1 VSAHPVPVPVPSEL
15 THVLGLLPDAHL
27 LTDLDGTV
35 RFANPGARRLVEVVV
50 GGRLAEVVTDP
61 AELAASLGRWG
72 RSADLRPGMLELVD
86 GRRLRADGARVQG
99 RALLLLRLRPH
110 EQASAAF
117 ARVTERLET
126 ANLRELSRRFEATVH
141 ELRAANL
148 RLAAANDE
156 VQQYARA
163 VAHDVRTPLF
173 TIQGFAQ
180 LLAEDG
186 HVDEVGGEHVRFILD
201 STSRLQQT
209 TDALLEVA
217 RLGRQTSPTNVRT
230 DARRAVDAVLADLTG
245 ELRAAEVQVEV
256 HDLPDVAVDGAALRR
271 VLQNLVVN
279 AVRHAPVADR
289 PLRIEVTGRKEGETA
304 TIAVRDDGVGVPEGD
319 RERLFELFHRGVD
332 ALDTPGTG
340 IGLAACRKIVAAWG
354 GSIHCEPADG
364 PGTRFVFTAP
374 VPTAGAA

>member
-1 VSAHPVPVPVPSEL
+1 VPVPVPPEL

-35 RFANPGARRLVEVVV
+35 RFANPAARRLVEIVV
-50 GGRLAEVVTDP
+50 GGRLAEVVTDR
-61 AELAASLGRWG
+61 AELAGSLGRWG
-72 RSADLRPGMLELVD
+72 RSADLRPGQLQLVD
-86 GRRLRADGARVQG
+86 GRRLRADGARIQG
-99 RALLLLRLRPH
+99 RALLLLRLREH
-110 EQASAAF
+110 EQASAPF

-180 LLAEDG
+180 LLAEDD
-186 HVDEVGGEHVRFILD
+186 HVDEVGAEHVRFILD
-201 STSRLQQT
+201 STDRLQQT

-217 RLGRQTSPTNVRT
+217 RLGRQISPTNVRT

-245 ELRAAEVQVEV
+245 ELRAAEVHVEV
-256 HDLPDVAVDGAALRR
+256 HDLPEVAVDGAALRR

-279 AVRHAPVADR
+279 AVRHATVPDR
-289 PLRIEVTGRKEGETA
+289 PLRIEVTGRQEGEIA
-304 TIAVRDDGVGVPEGD
+304 TIAVRDDGVGVPETD

-332 ALDTPGTG
+332 AAGTPGTG
-340 IGLAACRKIVAAWG
+340 IGLAACRKIVTAWG
-354 GSIHCEPADG
+354 GRIHCEPADG
-364 PGTRFVFTAP
+364 SGTRFVFTAP